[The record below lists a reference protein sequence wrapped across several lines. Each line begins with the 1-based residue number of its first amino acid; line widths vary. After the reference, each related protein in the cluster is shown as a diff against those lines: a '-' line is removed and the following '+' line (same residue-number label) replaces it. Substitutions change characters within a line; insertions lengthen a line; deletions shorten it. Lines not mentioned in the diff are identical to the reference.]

1 MPWTATDAK
10 DHKKGLT
17 EKQSKQWA
25 RIANSVLKR
34 CMAKGGSEETCAA
47 SAIKQANGAVMNANE
62 SKGIYSSYKN
72 KQVLEYDVK
81 LVVHQEKAHL
91 VVPVVMMVEGVHNGS
106 QGPLLHTIEELGKFP
121 ESWNGRPVVIYHPED
136 EEGNPISANSP
147 EVVDKITVGRVYN
160 TEVEE
165 KKLKAE
171 VWFDEEKLNSVS
183 PETLAAVNDTK
194 EMEVSLGMF
203 TENEMEEGELNGE
216 KYVGIALNHRPDH
229 LAILPDQVGA
239 CSCEDGCGLGA
250 NKKDEDMKKPVI
262 EMINDLCLAG
272 YSINQIGNH
281 SEQGYQ
287 EKMSMVYDKLRS
299 LDSGNIYCY
308 LEEMYDDYLIYSK
321 NGDNDR
327 KMYKQTYKIES
338 GKIEFVGEPIEV
350 HKKVEYVVNSGLTRT
365 KFNINS
371 INKEDKKMPKNECPK
386 CLEKIN
392 AVIANKESGF
402 VEADREWL
410 EVLSEAQLDKT
421 ITPKVVEKEK
431 VVEKTVEVNKLS
443 TEDQADLAWA
453 KEQRKAR
460 RENWVKEVIA
470 NTEKGTWEETTLNEM
485 KDDVLE
491 RVFKSVKKETTTDY
505 SVNGGT
511 PPNINKS
518 GSGGPLYMP
527 GVEIEETK

>member
-1 MPWTATDAK
+1 MPWTVADV
-10 DHKKGLT
+10 DSHKKGLT
-17 EKQSKQWA
+17 DKQKTQWC

-34 CMAKGGSEETCAA
+34 CLAKGGTEETCAA

-62 SKGIYSSYKN
+62 SKGVYSAYKN
-72 KQVLEYDVK
+72 KQVLDYEVK

-106 QGPLLHTIEELGKFP
+106 QGPLLHEISELGKFP

-136 EEGNPISANSP
+136 EDGNPISANSP

-160 TEVEE
+160 TEVDG

-171 VWFDEEKLNSVS
+171 VWFDEDKLNTVS
-183 PETLAAVNDTK
+183 PETLAAVNDMK

-203 TENEMEEGELNGE
+203 TENEMETGTYNDEE
-216 KYVGIALNHRPDH
+216 YVGIAHNHRPDH

-239 CSCEDGCGLGA
+239 CSCKDGCGLGA
-250 NKKDEDMKKPVI
+250 NKKDEDMKVE
-262 EMINDLCLAG
+262 EMVKSLSTKG
-272 YSINQIGNH
+272 FSINVIGNQ

-287 EKMSMVYDKLRS
+287 EKMQMVYSKLRT
-299 LDSGNIYCY
+299 LETDKKYCY
-308 LEEMYDDYLIYSK
+308 LEEMYDDSLVYSQS
-321 NGDNDR
+321 GEGSS

-365 KFNINS
+365 EFSINNK
-371 INKEDKKMPKNECPK
+371 NKEDKKMPKNECPK

-392 AVIANKESGF
+392 AVIANKQSGF

-410 EVLSEAQLDKT
+410 ETLSETALDKT
-421 ITPKVVEKEK
+421 ITPKVIEKEK

-453 KEQRKAR
+453 RDQRKAR
-460 RENWVKEVIA
+460 RENWVKEVVA
-470 NTEKGTWEETTLNEM
+470 NTEKGTWEEATLNEM

-491 RVFKSVKKETTTDY
+491 RVFKSVKKESVTDY
-505 SVNGGT
+505 SVNGGV
-511 PPNINKS
+511 PPVVNNKS
-518 GSGGPLYMP
+518 NSGGALFMP
-527 GVEIEETK
+527 GIEIEESK

>member
-1 MPWTATDAK
+1 MPWTAADAK
-10 DHKKGLT
+10 DYKKGLT

-47 SAIKQANGAVMNANE
+47 SAIKQANGAVITANE

-81 LVVHQEKAHL
+81 LIIHQEKAHL

-136 EEGNPISANSP
+136 EDGNPISANSP

-160 TEVEE
+160 TEVEG

-171 VWFDEEKLNSVS
+171 VWFDEDKLNAVS
-183 PETLAAVNDTK
+183 PQTLEAVNDTM

-203 TENEMEEGELNGE
+203 TENEMETGTYNDEE
-216 KYVGIALNHRPDH
+216 YVGIAHNHRPDH
-229 LAILPDQVGA
+229 LAILPDQTGA
-239 CSCEDGCGLGA
+239 CSCADGCGLGA
-250 NKKDEDMKKPVI
+250 NKKDEDMKKVE
-262 EMINDLCLAG
+262 EMVKSLSTKG
-272 YSINQIGNH
+272 FSINVIGNQ

-287 EKMSMVYDKLRS
+287 EKMQLVYCKLRT
-299 LDSGNIYCY
+299 LETDGKYCY
-308 LEEMYDDYLIYSK
+308 LEEMYDDSLIYSQ
-321 NGDNDR
+321 GGGGSS

-365 KFNINS
+365 KFNINNK
-371 INKEDKKMPKNECPK
+371 NKEDKKMPKNECPE
-386 CLEKIN
+386 CLKKIN

-402 VEADREWL
+402 VETDREWL
-410 EVLSEAQLDKT
+410 EVLSEAQLDKA

-453 KEQRKAR
+453 RDQRKAR

-470 NTEKGTWEETTLNEM
+470 NTEKGTWEEATLKEM

-491 RVFKSVKKETTTDY
+491 RVFKSVKKEDTTDY

-511 PPNINKS
+511 PPTVNKS
-518 GSGGPLYMP
+518 GSGGALYMP